1 MRAIRRKGPEREQRA
16 SVPPTLP
23 TASITTN
30 SQAFRETADGRRG
43 CGISNR
49 KTNGGAVIEL
59 AYANPLMNRTPR
71 HIFLPALLGA
81 ILAAS
86 AAAQQA
92 KPIANWANLNQLV
105 TGAEIR
111 VTLADGKTLRGSMQ
125 RVTPE
130 SLAINA
136 TTSQE
141 TLSRQDIER
150 VALKR
155 PGHRGRN
162 TLIGLAIGTGAG
174 LAVGAGV
181 DSQRRP
187 GDWLPSFGKVVLS
200 PVGAIIG
207 TVVGAVLPTGG
218 WREVYRAP

>member
-1 MRAIRRKGPEREQRA
+1 M
-16 SVPPTLP
+16 T
-23 TASITTN
+23 
-30 SQAFRETADGRRG
+30 GRL
-43 CGISNR
+43 NR
-49 KTNGGAVIEL
+49 ICL
-59 AYANPLMNRTPR
+59 L
-71 HIFLPALLGA
+71 ALLA
-81 ILAAS
+81 AVLAAT

-92 KPIANWANLNQLV
+92 KPIANWVNLNQLV
-105 TGAEIR
+105 AGSEIR
-111 VTLADGKTLRGSMQ
+111 VTLATEKTMRGFVQ
-125 RVTPE
+125 RVTAE

-141 TLSRQDIER
+141 TLSRQDIRR

-181 DSQRRP
+181 DSQSRGQYDLFP
-187 GDWLPSFGKVVLS
+187 NSGKAVLS
-200 PVGAIIG
+200 PLGALVG
-207 TVVGAVLPTGG
+207 TVIGVALPTGG

>member
-1 MRAIRRKGPEREQRA
+1 MTRR
-16 SVPPTLP
+16 L
-23 TASITTN
+23 
-30 SQAFRETADGRRG
+30 
-43 CGISNR
+43 NR
-49 KTNGGAVIEL
+49 ICL
-59 AYANPLMNRTPR
+59 L
-71 HIFLPALLGA
+71 ALLA
-81 ILAAS
+81 AVLAAT

-92 KPIANWANLNQLV
+92 KPIANWVNLNQLV
-105 TGAEIR
+105 AGSEVR
-111 VTLADGKTLRGSMQ
+111 VTLATGKTMRGFVQ

-207 TVVGAVLPTGG
+207 TVCLLYTSPSPRDRT
-218 WREVYRAP
+218 RSR

>member
-1 MRAIRRKGPEREQRA
+1 MKKILRFIAVWGLMALA
-16 SVPPTLP
+16 SGCSMKRIAVNKLGNAL
-23 TASITTN
+23 AS
-30 SQAFRETADGRRG
+30 
-43 CGISNR
+43 
-49 KTNGGAVIEL
+49 GGSTFEGDEDPDLVA
-59 AYANPLMNRTPR
+59 A
-71 HIFLPALLGA
+71 
-81 ILAAS
+81 LAAT

-111 VTLADGKTLRGSMQ
+111 VTLANGKTLRGFMQ

-130 SLAINA
+130 SLTINA

-141 TLSRQDIER
+141 TLSRQDIRR

-181 DSQRRP
+181 DSQSRGQYDLFP
-187 GDWLPSFGKVVLS
+187 NSGKAVLS
-200 PVGAIIG
+200 PLGALVG
-207 TVVGAVLPTGG
+207 TVIGVALPTGG

>member
-1 MRAIRRKGPEREQRA
+1 M
-16 SVPPTLP
+16 T
-23 TASITTN
+23 
-30 SQAFRETADGRRG
+30 GRL
-43 CGISNR
+43 NR
-49 KTNGGAVIEL
+49 ICL
-59 AYANPLMNRTPR
+59 L
-71 HIFLPALLGA
+71 ALLA
-81 ILAAS
+81 AVLAAT

-92 KPIANWANLNQLV
+92 KPIANWVNLNQLV
-105 TGAEIR
+105 AGSEIR
-111 VTLADGKTLRGSMQ
+111 VTLATGKTMRGFVQ
-125 RVTPE
+125 RVTAE

-141 TLSRQDIER
+141 TLSRQDIRR

-181 DSQRRP
+181 DSQSRGQYDLFP
-187 GDWLPSFGKVVLS
+187 NSGKAVLS
-200 PVGAIIG
+200 PLGALVG
-207 TVVGAVLPTGG
+207 TVIGVALPTGG

>member
-1 MRAIRRKGPEREQRA
+1 
-16 SVPPTLP
+16 
-23 TASITTN
+23 
-30 SQAFRETADGRRG
+30 
-43 CGISNR
+43 
-49 KTNGGAVIEL
+49 
-59 AYANPLMNRTPR
+59 MNRTPK
-71 HIFLPALLGA
+71 HIFLAALLA
-81 ILAAS
+81 ATLATT
-86 AAAQQA
+86 AAAQEA

-111 VTLADGKTLRGSMQ
+111 VALANGKALSGFLQ

-141 TLSRQDIER
+141 TLSRQDIRR
-150 VALKR
+150 VDLKR
-155 PGHRGRN
+155 SGHRGRN

-181 DSQRRP
+181 DSQSRGQYDLFP
-187 GDWLPSFGKVVLS
+187 NSGKAVLS
-200 PVGAIIG
+200 PLGALVG
-207 TVVGAVLPTGG
+207 TVIGVALPTGG

>member
-1 MRAIRRKGPEREQRA
+1 MVISACHLLIAGFLAECSAIA
-16 SVPPTLP
+16 V
-23 TASITTN
+23 A
-30 SQAFRETADGRRG
+30 AV
-43 CGISNR
+43 
-49 KTNGGAVIEL
+49 GGAGSRCDHQKSPVTNRLSFLYSTIDVL
-59 AYANPLMNRTPR
+59 RYADPFMSRTPR
-71 HIFLPALLGA
+71 HIFLPALLA
-81 ILAAS
+81 ATLAAT
-86 AAAQQA
+86 AAAQPA

-111 VTLADGKTLRGSMQ
+111 VTLANGKTLRGFMQ

-141 TLSRQDIER
+141 TLPRQDIRR
-150 VALKR
+150 VDQKR

-162 TLIGLAIGTGAG
+162 TLIGLAVGTGVG
-174 LAVGAGV
+174 LAAGAV
-181 DSQRRP
+181 ADSKSGRYDMFP
-187 GDWLPSFGKVVLS
+187 NGGKVVLT

-207 TVVGAVLPTGG
+207 TVVGVALPTGG

>member
-1 MRAIRRKGPEREQRA
+1 
-16 SVPPTLP
+16 
-23 TASITTN
+23 
-30 SQAFRETADGRRG
+30 
-43 CGISNR
+43 
-49 KTNGGAVIEL
+49 
-59 AYANPLMNRTPR
+59 MNRTLR
-71 HIFLPALLGA
+71 RIFLAA
-81 ILAAS
+81 ILAATLAAT

-111 VTLADGKTLRGSMQ
+111 VTLANGKTLRGFMQ

-141 TLSRQDIER
+141 TLSRQEIR
-150 VALKR
+150 CVALKR

-181 DSQRRP
+181 DAKSGP
-187 GDWLPSFGKVVLS
+187 GRMFPDLGKAVLS
-200 PVGAIIG
+200 PLGALVG
-207 TVVGAVLPTGG
+207 TVIGVALPTGG
-218 WREVYRAP
+218 WRDVYRAQ

>member
-1 MRAIRRKGPEREQRA
+1 M
-16 SVPPTLP
+16 T
-23 TASITTN
+23 
-30 SQAFRETADGRRG
+30 GRL
-43 CGISNR
+43 NR
-49 KTNGGAVIEL
+49 ICL
-59 AYANPLMNRTPR
+59 L
-71 HIFLPALLGA
+71 ALLA
-81 ILAAS
+81 AVLAAT

-92 KPIANWANLNQLV
+92 KPIANWVNLNQLV
-105 TGAEIR
+105 AGSKIR
-111 VTLADGKTLRGSMQ
+111 VTLATGKTMRGFVQ
-125 RVTPE
+125 RVTAE

-141 TLSRQDIER
+141 TLSRQDIRR

-181 DSQRRP
+181 DSQSRGQYDLFP
-187 GDWLPSFGKVVLS
+187 NSGKAVLS
-200 PVGAIIG
+200 PLGALVG
-207 TVVGAVLPTGG
+207 TVIGVALPTGG

>member
-1 MRAIRRKGPEREQRA
+1 MRTIRRKGTEREQRA

-23 TASITTN
+23 AASITTN

-111 VTLADGKTLRGSMQ
+111 VTLANGKTLRGFMQ

-141 TLSRQDIER
+141 TLSRQDIRR
-150 VALKR
+150 VDLKR

-207 TVVGAVLPTGG
+207 TVVGVALPTGG

>member
-1 MRAIRRKGPEREQRA
+1 M
-16 SVPPTLP
+16 T
-23 TASITTN
+23 
-30 SQAFRETADGRRG
+30 GRL
-43 CGISNR
+43 NR
-49 KTNGGAVIEL
+49 ICL
-59 AYANPLMNRTPR
+59 L
-71 HIFLPALLGA
+71 ALLA
-81 ILAAS
+81 AVLAAT

-92 KPIANWANLNQLV
+92 KPIANWVNLNQLV
-105 TGAEIR
+105 AGSEIR
-111 VTLADGKTLRGSMQ
+111 VTLATGKTMRGFVQ

-130 SLAINA
+130 SLTINA

-141 TLSRQDIER
+141 TLSRQDIRR

-181 DSQRRP
+181 DSQSRGQYDLFP
-187 GDWLPSFGKVVLS
+187 NSGKAVLS
-200 PVGAIIG
+200 PLGALVG
-207 TVVGAVLPTGG
+207 TVIGVALPTGG

>member
-1 MRAIRRKGPEREQRA
+1 MTRR
-16 SVPPTLP
+16 L
-23 TASITTN
+23 
-30 SQAFRETADGRRG
+30 
-43 CGISNR
+43 NR
-49 KTNGGAVIEL
+49 ICL
-59 AYANPLMNRTPR
+59 L
-71 HIFLPALLGA
+71 ALLA
-81 ILAAS
+81 TVLAAT
-86 AAAQQA
+86 AVAQQA
-92 KPIANWANLNQLV
+92 KPIANWVNLNQLV
-105 TGAEIR
+105 AGSEIR
-111 VTLADGKTLRGSMQ
+111 VTLATGKTMRGFVQ

-141 TLSRQDIER
+141 TLSRQDIRR

-181 DSQRRP
+181 DSQSRGQYDLFP
-187 GDWLPSFGKVVLS
+187 NSGKAVLS
-200 PVGAIIG
+200 PLGALVG
-207 TVVGAVLPTGG
+207 TVIGVALPTGG